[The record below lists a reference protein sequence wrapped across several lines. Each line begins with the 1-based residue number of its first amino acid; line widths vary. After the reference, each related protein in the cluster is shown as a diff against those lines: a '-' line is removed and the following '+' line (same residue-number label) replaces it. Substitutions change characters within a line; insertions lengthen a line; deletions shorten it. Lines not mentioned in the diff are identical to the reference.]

1 MCLVSVPNKKLQAWP
16 TKDRPESNDERQ
28 YQQQPLYLGTI
39 FEYQQSWHHL
49 SWSSTLLTYI
59 RVLMKSRVLMLG
71 AGFVSR
77 ATLDI
82 LVEGGVEV
90 TVGKLQ
96 IYELWY
102 DHC

>member
-1 MCLVSVPNKKLQAWP
+1 
-16 TKDRPESNDERQ
+16 
-28 YQQQPLYLGTI
+28 
-39 FEYQQSWHHL
+39 
-49 SWSSTLLTYI
+49 
-59 RVLMKSRVLMLG
+59 MKSRVLMLG
-71 AGFVSR
+71 AGFVAR
-77 ATLDI
+77 PTLDI

>member
-1 MCLVSVPNKKLQAWP
+1 MAPSKLVLHS
-16 TKDRPESNDERQ
+16 TH
-28 YQQQPLYLGTI
+28 LYTV
-39 FEYQQSWHHL
+39 Q
-49 SWSSTLLTYI
+49 
-59 RVLMKSRVLMLG
+59 VLRKSRVLMLG
-71 AGFVSR
+71 AGFVAR
-77 ATLDI
+77 AALDV